1 MKRIAPSALLFA
13 CLITLQ
19 LSAYEQVAE
28 EKMSFWETKR
38 IVVDKFIDPASP
50 NITCYV
56 SRIHDKNWFEDA
68 NPSDSSLTCVK
79 SYDTAAVALE
89 ALKNAPDQEVY
100 VHSQSRGD
108 KALRVKRKYD
118 AANNTVLYIAYTNQ
132 TGRGSTK
139 HAIAA
144 VNLNH

>member
-1 MKRIAPSALLFA
+1 MR
-13 CLITLQ
+13 LI
-19 LSAYEQVAE
+19 
-28 EKMSFWETKR
+28 R
-38 IVVDKFIDPASP
+38 KFI
-50 NITCYV
+50 
-56 SRIHDKNWFEDA
+56 
-68 NPSDSSLTCVK
+68 
-79 SYDTAAVALE
+79 
-89 ALKNAPDQEVY
+89 

>member
-1 MKRIAPSALLFA
+1 MNMKRIAPSALLFA

-56 SRIHDKNWFEDA
+56 SRIHDKNWFEDE

-79 SYDTAAVALE
+79 SYDTAAVALVI
-89 ALKNAPDQEVY
+89 AQK
-100 VHSQSRGD
+100 
-108 KALRVKRKYD
+108 
-118 AANNTVLYIAYTNQ
+118 VL
-132 TGRGSTK
+132 
-139 HAIAA
+139 
-144 VNLNH
+144 V